1 MKGKTEMNKK
11 TFLSAL
17 AVLCAAM
24 TACTAANDGE
34 NNASETEIVTAEV
47 SAEITSETTETSV
60 EITSLSTVETS
71 ETTALTTAETTEMA
85 VTENVP
91 EKISVNAE
99 DMTFTDFAFIEYYK
113 GSKQE
118 DETSEKAI
126 EFLKTT
132 EEYAQSQKYSDL
144 YKESYPEYFD
154 ENGVIIPKLLKSYTE
169 DYDGDG
175 REETFLL
182 IDMPYSNYINTD
194 DPSDSFSAVYS
205 FLIFIGNDGNAELAD
220 YNCGIYIPQLLNY
233 GNNKQLVIGGSGSCG
248 VEDHTRIWTVRD
260 GKAVSLYGFRG
271 GVNKQDCFVSVFGW
285 QSMGG
290 TMIFDPEKVMYIPVD
305 GVPCDKEEI
314 IRMDKDKTIEILY
327 DEKYSDWWNVSLI
340 GGKYYCAEMGVMDSG
355 SIYTYSDGHFVLEK
369 NSYIRND
376 HTYFDDEPGYA
387 NEVLVD
393 FDYDKVTSGMTAVKA
408 EMPSYS
414 VDDINEYSAEWL
426 KEDYAKFISDDSRT
440 YTADE
445 VKITAFYGIYGGFYA
460 VRMSPYDKVLL
471 YGYEFS
477 SWEKG
482 FWDIETAY
490 NNGIL
495 SESGR
500 LALESV
506 IDNAK

>member
-11 TFLSAL
+11 TFLSVL

-34 NNASETEIVTAEV
+34 NNVSETESVTAEV
-47 SAEITSETTETSV
+47 SAEITSAMTETAV
-60 EITSLSTVETS
+60 ETTSLSTVETS
-71 ETTALTTAETTEMA
+71 ETTALTTAETSETA
-85 VTENVP
+85 VTEKAP
-91 EKISVNAE
+91 EKISVKAE

-154 ENGVIIPKLLKSYTE
+154 ENGVIIPKLHESYTE

-182 IDMPYSNYINTD
+182 IDIPYSNYINTD

-205 FLIFIGNDGNAELAD
+205 FLIFIGNDGNTELLDHNCSLYYTEFID
-220 YNCGIYIPQLLNY
+220 YGC
-233 GNNKQLVIGGSGSCG
+233 NKQLVVGGSGSCG
-248 VEDHTRIWTVRD
+248 AEDHTIIWTVRD
-260 GKAVSLYGFRG
+260 GKALCLYAFRG
-271 GVNKQDCFVSVFGW
+271 GVYKQDCFISVFGW
-285 QSMGG
+285 QSSGG
-290 TMIFDPEKVMYIPVD
+290 VMIFEPEKVMYIPVD
-305 GVPCDKEEI
+305 GIPCDKEEI
-314 IRMDKDKTIEILY
+314 IRMDTDKNIEMFYEDLG
-327 DEKYSDWWNVSLI
+327 EYSYVSLI
-340 GGKYYCAEMGVMDSG
+340 GGKYYCVSNGFIDYG
-355 SIYTYSDGHFVLEK
+355 TIYTYSDGHFVLEK

-426 KEDYAKFISDDSRT
+426 KEDYAEFISDDSRT

-445 VKITAFYGIYGGFYA
+445 VEITAFYGIYGGFNA
-460 VRMSPYDKVLL
+460 VRMSPYDDKVLL
-471 YGYEFS
+471 YGYDRS

>member
-47 SAEITSETTETSV
+47 SAETTSETTETSV
-60 EITSLSTVETS
+60 ETTSLSTIETS
-71 ETTALTTAETTEMA
+71 ETTALTAAKTT

-91 EKISVNAE
+91 EKISVKAE

-132 EEYAQSQKYSDL
+132 EEYAQSQKYSDF
-144 YKESYPEYFD
+144 YKEKYPEYFD
-154 ENGVIIPKLLKSYTE
+154 ENGVLVPKLHESYTE

-175 REETFLL
+175 RDETFLL
-182 IDMPYSNYINTD
+182 IDMPYSYD
-194 DPSDSFSAVYS
+194 DPNTKFSEVYS
-205 FLIFIGNDGNAELAD
+205 FLIFIGSNGNAELAD
-220 YNCGIYIPQLLNY
+220 YNCGIYTPQLLDY
-233 GNNKQLVIGGSGSCG
+233 GYNKQLVIGGTGSCG
-248 VEDHTRIWTVRD
+248 AESRMDIWTVRD
-260 GKAVSLYGFRG
+260 GKAASIFGLRGSLY
-271 GVNKQDCFVSVFGW
+271 KQDCFVSSFGW
-285 QSMGG
+285 QSSGG
-290 TMIFDPEKVMYIPVD
+290 VMIFDPEKVMYIPVD

-314 IRMDKDKTIEILY
+314 IRMDTDKTIEMLY
-327 DEKYSDWWNVSLI
+327 DEEYGDQWNVSLI
-340 GGKYYCAEMGVMDSG
+340 GGKYYCAEIGFMDTG
-355 SIYTYSDGHFVLEK
+355 IIYTYSDGHFVLTN
-369 NSYIRND
+369 NSNIRDNHLYEED
-376 HTYFDDEPGYA
+376 FRSVYTNAVFT
-387 NEVLVD
+387 D

-426 KEDYAKFISDDSRT
+426 KEDYAEFISDDSRT

-445 VKITAFYGIYGGFYA
+445 VEITAFYGIYGDFYA
-460 VRMSPYDKVLL
+460 VRMSPYDDKVLL
-471 YGYEFS
+471 YGYDRS
-477 SWEKG
+477 SEKTV

-500 LALESV
+500 LMLESA
-506 IDNAK
+506 IK

>member
-1 MKGKTEMNKK
+1 MKGKTDMNKK
-11 TFLSAL
+11 TVLSAL
-17 AVLCAAM
+17 ALMCAAM
-24 TACTAANDGE
+24 TACAAANDGE
-34 NNASETEIVTAEV
+34 STVSETESVTEIVSSAETT
-47 SAEITSETTETSV
+47 EITSETASQ
-60 EITSLSTVETS
+60 IS
-71 ETTALTTAETTEMA
+71 ETTVQTISETAEAE
-85 VTENVP
+85 VTADTP
-91 EKISVNAE
+91 EKISVKAE
-99 DMTFTDFAFIEYYK
+99 NMTFTDFAFIEYYK

-118 DETSEKAI
+118 DKTSEKAI

-132 EEYAQSQKYSDL
+132 EEYAQSQKYSDF
-144 YKESYPEYFD
+144 YKEKYPEYFD
-154 ENGVIIPKLLKSYTE
+154 ENGVLVPKLHESYTE

-182 IDMPYSNYINTD
+182 IDMPYCNFGEPTD
-194 DPSDSFSAVYS
+194 NMFMLYS
-205 FLIFIGNDGNAELAD
+205 FIVYTDNEGYFEKL
-220 YNCGIYIPQLLNY
+220 
-233 GNNKQLVIGGSGSCG
+233 GNNGNLYVTKLIDYGTSKQLVIGGYGTCG
-248 VEDHTRIWTVRD
+248 ADDCRRIYGVKNGRPIC
-260 GKAVSLYGFRG
+260 LYDFRG
-271 GVNKQDCFVSVFGW
+271 DVYKQDCFISVFGW

-314 IRMDKDKTIEILY
+314 IRMDTDKTIEMLY

-387 NEVLVD
+387 NEVFVD
-393 FDYDKVTSGMTAVKA
+393 FDYDKVTSEMTVVKT

-414 VDDINEYSAEWL
+414 VDDINEYTTKEM
-426 KEDYAKFISDDSRT
+426 KEDYAELISDDSRT

-460 VRMSPYDKVLL
+460 VRMSPYDDKVIL
-471 YGYEFS
+471 YGYEIPS
-477 SWEKG
+477 LEKV
-482 FWDIETAY
+482 FWNIETAY

-500 LALESV
+500 LMLESA
-506 IDNAK
+506 IK

>member
-1 MKGKTEMNKK
+1 MKGKTDMDKK
-11 TFLSAL
+11 TVLSVL

-34 NNASETEIVTAEV
+34 SNVSETESVTAEV
-47 SAEITSETTETSV
+47 SAETTSETTETSV

-71 ETTALTTAETTEMA
+71 ETTALTTAETT

-91 EKISVNAE
+91 EKISVKAE

-132 EEYAQSQKYSDL
+132 EEYAQSQKYSDF
-144 YKESYPEYFD
+144 YKEKYPEYFD
-154 ENGVIIPKLLKSYTE
+154 ENGVIIPKLHESYTE

-175 REETFLL
+175 RDETFLL
-182 IDMPYSNYINTD
+182 IDIPYSNYINTD

-205 FLIFIGNDGNAELAD
+205 FLIFIGNDGNTELID
-220 YNCGIYIPQLLNY
+220 HNCGIYPPQMLDY
-233 GNNKQLVIGGSGSCG
+233 GYNKQLVIGGSGSCG
-248 VEDHTRIWTVRD
+248 AEDHTIIWTVRD
-260 GKAVSLYGFRG
+260 GKALCLYAFRG
-271 GVNKQDCFVSVFGW
+271 GVYKQDCFISVFGW
-285 QSMGG
+285 QSSGG
-290 TMIFDPEKVMYIPVD
+290 VMIFEPEKVMYIPVD
-305 GVPCDKEEI
+305 GIPCDKEEI
-314 IRMDKDKTIEILY
+314 IRMDTDKNIEMFYEDLG
-327 DEKYSDWWNVSLI
+327 EYSYVSLI
-340 GGKYYCAEMGVMDSG
+340 GGKYYCVSNGFIDYG
-355 SIYTYSDGHFVLEK
+355 TIYTYSDGHFVLEK

-408 EMPSYS
+408 KIPSYS
-414 VDDINEYSAEWL
+414 VDDINEYSVEWL
-426 KEDYAKFISDDSRT
+426 KEDYAEFISDDSRT

-460 VRMSPYDKVLL
+460 VRMSPYDDKVLL
-471 YGYEFS
+471 YGYDRS
-477 SWEKG
+477 SEKTV

-500 LALESV
+500 LMLESV

>member
-11 TFLSAL
+11 TVLLAL

-34 NNASETEIVTAEV
+34 NNASETESVTAEV
-47 SAEITSETTETSV
+47 SAETTSETTETSV
-60 EITSLSTVETS
+60 ETTSLSTIEMS
-71 ETTALTTAETTEMA
+71 ETTALTTAETT

-91 EKISVNAE
+91 EKISVKAE

-118 DETSEKAI
+118 DETSKKAI

-132 EEYAQSQKYSDL
+132 EEYAQSQKYSDF
-144 YKESYPEYFD
+144 YKGKYPEYFD
-154 ENGVIIPKLLKSYTE
+154 ENGVLVPKLHESYTE

-175 REETFLL
+175 RDETFLL

-205 FLIFIGNDGNAELAD
+205 FLIFIGNDGNTELLDHNCSLYYTEFID
-220 YNCGIYIPQLLNY
+220 YGC
-233 GNNKQLVIGGSGSCG
+233 NKQLVVGGSGSCG
-248 VEDHTRIWTVRD
+248 AEDHTIIWTVRD
-260 GKAVSLYGFRG
+260 GKALCLYAFRG
-271 GVNKQDCFVSVFGW
+271 NVYKQDCFISVFAW
-285 QSMGG
+285 QSAGG
-290 TMIFDPEKVMYIPVD
+290 VMIFDPEKVMYIPVD
-305 GVPCDKEEI
+305 GVPCDKDEI
-314 IRMDKDKTIEILY
+314 IKMDTDKNIEKFYEDLG
-327 DEKYSDWWNVSLI
+327 EYSYVSLI
-340 GGKYYCAEMGVMDSG
+340 GGKYYCVSNGFIDYG
-355 SIYTYSDGHFVLEK
+355 TIYTYSDGRFVLEK

-376 HTYFDDEPGYA
+376 HTYFDDESGYEY
-387 NEVLVD
+387 EVLVD
-393 FDYDKVTSGMTAVKA
+393 FDYDKVTSEMTAVKA

-414 VDDINEYSAEWL
+414 VDDINEYAAEWL
-426 KEDYAKFISDDSRT
+426 KEDYAGFISDDSRT

-477 SWEKG
+477 SRKKG

-500 LALESV
+500 LMLESA
-506 IDNAK
+506 IK

>member
-1 MKGKTEMNKK
+1 MSRKN
-11 TFLSAL
+11 FLSAM

-24 TACTAANDGE
+24 TACTAADDGE
-34 NNASETEIVTAEV
+34 NNALETESVTAAV
-47 SAEITSETTETSV
+47 SVETTSE
-60 EITSLSTVETS
+60 
-71 ETTALTTAETTEMA
+71 TAETTVLTTSETDENTA
-85 VTENVP
+85 LTASETAETEKAP

-154 ENGVIIPKLLKSYTE
+154 ENGVIIPKLLESYTE

-205 FLIFIGNDGNAELAD
+205 FLIFIGNDGNTELID
-220 YNCGIYIPQLLNY
+220 HNCGIYPPQMLDY
-233 GNNKQLVIGGSGSCG
+233 GYNKQLVIGGSGSCG
-248 VEDHTRIWTVRD
+248 AEDHTIIWTVRD
-260 GKAVSLYGFRG
+260 GKALCLYAFRG
-271 GVNKQDCFVSVFGW
+271 SVYKQDCFISVFGW
-285 QSMGG
+285 QSAGG
-290 TMIFDPEKVMYIPVD
+290 LMIFDPEKVMYIPVD
-305 GVPCDKEEI
+305 GIPCDKEEI
-314 IRMDKDKTIEILY
+314 IRMDTDKTIEMFYEDLG
-327 DEKYSDWWNVSLI
+327 EYSNVSLI
-340 GGKYYCAEMGVMDSG
+340 GGKYYCVSSG
-355 SIYTYSDGHFVLEK
+355 FIDYGTIYTYSDGHFVLTN
-369 NSYIRND
+369 NSNIRNN
-376 HTYFDDEPGYA
+376 HTYFEDETGYA
-387 NEVLVD
+387 NEVFID
-393 FDYDKVTSGMTAVKA
+393 FDYDKVTSEMTAVKA
-408 EMPSYS
+408 EMPTYS
-414 VDDINEYSAEWL
+414 VDDINEYSTEWL
-426 KEDYAKFISDDSRT
+426 KEDYAGFISDDSRT

-445 VKITAFYGIYGGFYA
+445 VKITAFYGIYSGFNA
-460 VRMSPYDKVLL
+460 VRMSPYDDKVLL
-471 YGYEFS
+471 YGYDRS
-477 SWEKG
+477 SEKTV

-500 LALESV
+500 LMLESA
-506 IDNAK
+506 IK

>member
-34 NNASETEIVTAEV
+34 DNASEMESVTAEI
-47 SAEITSETTETSV
+47 SSETIETAV
-60 EITSLSTVETS
+60 ETTSLSTVETS
-71 ETTALTTAETTEMA
+71 ETTALTTSETAETMEMA
-85 VTENVP
+85 VTEKDP
-91 EKISVNAE
+91 EKISVKAE

-118 DETSEKAI
+118 DETSKKAI

-154 ENGVIIPKLLKSYTE
+154 ENGVLIPKLHESYTE

-175 REETFLL
+175 RDETFLL

-205 FLIFIGNDGNAELAD
+205 FLIFIGNDGNTELLDHNCSLYYTEFID
-220 YNCGIYIPQLLNY
+220 YGC
-233 GNNKQLVIGGSGSCG
+233 NKQLVVGGSGSCG
-248 VEDHTRIWTVRD
+248 AEDHTIIWTVRD
-260 GKAVSLYGFRG
+260 GKALCLYAFRG
-271 GVNKQDCFVSVFGW
+271 NVYKQDCFISVFAW
-285 QSMGG
+285 QSVGG
-290 TMIFDPEKVMYIPVD
+290 VMIFDPEKVMYIPVD

-314 IRMDKDKTIEILY
+314 IRMDKDKTIEVLY
-327 DEKYSDWWNVSLI
+327 DEEYGDMWGVSLI
-340 GGKYYCAEMGVMDSG
+340 GGKYYCADNGIMNTGI
-355 SIYTYSDGHFVLEK
+355 IYTYSDGHFVLEK

-376 HTYFDDEPGYA
+376 HTYFDDESGYA
-387 NEVLVD
+387 NEVFTD
-393 FDYDKVTSGMTAVKA
+393 FDYDKVTSEMTAVKS

-414 VDDINEYSAEWL
+414 VDDINEYSVEWL
-426 KEDYAKFISDDSRT
+426 KEDYAELISDDSRT

-445 VKITAFYGIYGGFYA
+445 VEITAFYGIYGGFYA
-460 VRMSPYDKVLL
+460 VRMSPYDDKVLL
-471 YGYEFS
+471 YGYEIS
-477 SWEKG
+477 SWEKV

-500 LALESV
+500 LMLESAV
-506 IDNAK
+506 K

>member
-1 MKGKTEMNKK
+1 MKGKTDMNKK
-11 TFLSAL
+11 TVLSAL
-17 AVLCAAM
+17 ALMCAAM
-24 TACTAANDGE
+24 TACAAANDGE
-34 NNASETEIVTAEV
+34 STVSETESVTEIVSSAETT
-47 SAEITSETTETSV
+47 EITSETASQ
-60 EITSLSTVETS
+60 IS
-71 ETTALTTAETTEMA
+71 ETTVQTISETAEAE
-85 VTENVP
+85 VTADTP
-91 EKISVNAE
+91 EKISVKAE
-99 DMTFTDFAFIEYYK
+99 NMTFTDFAFIEYYK

-118 DETSEKAI
+118 DKTSEKAI

-132 EEYAQSQKYSDL
+132 EEYAQSQKYSDF
-144 YKESYPEYFD
+144 YKEKYPEYFD
-154 ENGVIIPKLLKSYTE
+154 ENGVLVPKLHESYTE

-182 IDMPYSNYINTD
+182 IDMPYCNFGEPTD
-194 DPSDSFSAVYS
+194 NMFMLYS
-205 FLIFIGNDGNAELAD
+205 FIVYTDNEGYFEKL
-220 YNCGIYIPQLLNY
+220 
-233 GNNKQLVIGGSGSCG
+233 GNNGNLYVTKLIDYGTSKQLVIGGYGTCG
-248 VEDHTRIWTVRD
+248 ADDCRRIYGVKNGRPIC
-260 GKAVSLYGFRG
+260 LYDFRG
-271 GVNKQDCFVSVFGW
+271 DVYKQDCFISVFGW

-314 IRMDKDKTIEILY
+314 IRMDTDKTIEMLY

-387 NEVLVD
+387 NEVFVD
-393 FDYDKVTSGMTAVKA
+393 FDYDKVTSEMTVVKT

-414 VDDINEYSAEWL
+414 VDDINEYTTKEM
-426 KEDYAKFISDDSRT
+426 KEDYAELISDDSRT

-460 VRMSPYDKVLL
+460 VRMSPYDDKVIL
-471 YGYEFS
+471 YGYEIP
-477 SWEKG
+477 SWEKV

-500 LALESV
+500 LMLESA
-506 IDNAK
+506 IK

>member
-1 MKGKTEMNKK
+1 MNKK
-11 TFLSAL
+11 IFISAVAL
-17 AVLCAAM
+17 ICAAM

-34 NNASETEIVTAEV
+34 SNVSETESVTAEV
-47 SAEITSETTETSV
+47 SAEITSETTETAV
-60 EITSLSTVETS
+60 ETTSLSTVETS
-71 ETTALTTAETTEMA
+71 ETTALTTSETTETTEMA

-91 EKISVNAE
+91 EKISVKAE

-118 DETSEKAI
+118 DETSKKAI

-154 ENGVIIPKLLKSYTE
+154 ENGVIIPKLHESYTE

-175 REETFLL
+175 RDETFLL
-182 IDMPYSNYINTD
+182 IDMPYSSYINSD
-194 DPSDSFSAVYS
+194 DPSDNFSAVYS
-205 FLIFIGNDGNAELAD
+205 FLIFIGNDGNTELLD
-220 YNCGIYIPQLLNY
+220 HNCGIYIPQMLDY
-233 GNNKQLVIGGSGSCG
+233 GYNKQLVIGGSGSCG

-271 GVNKQDCFVSVFGW
+271 SVNKQDCFVSVFGW

-376 HTYFDDEPGYA
+376 HTFFDDEPGYA
-387 NEVLVD
+387 NEVFVD
-393 FDYDKVTSGMTAVKA
+393 FDYDKVTSEMTVVKT

-414 VDDINEYSAEWL
+414 VDDINEYSVEWL
-426 KEDYAKFISDDSRT
+426 KEDYAEFISDDSRT

-445 VKITAFYGIYGGFYA
+445 VKITAFYGIYGGFNA
-460 VRMSPYDKVLL
+460 VRMSPYDDKVLL
-471 YGYEFS
+471 YGYDRS
-477 SWEKG
+477 SWEKV

-500 LALESV
+500 LMLESA
-506 IDNAK
+506 IK

>member
-1 MKGKTEMNKK
+1 MKGKTDMNKK
-11 TFLSAL
+11 TVLSAL
-17 AVLCAAM
+17 ALMCAAM
-24 TACTAANDGE
+24 TACAAANDGE
-34 NNASETEIVTAEV
+34 STVSETESVTEIVSSAETT
-47 SAEITSETTETSV
+47 EITSETASQ
-60 EITSLSTVETS
+60 IS
-71 ETTALTTAETTEMA
+71 ETTVQTISETAEAE
-85 VTENVP
+85 VTADTP
-91 EKISVNAE
+91 EKISVKAE
-99 DMTFTDFAFIEYYK
+99 NMTFTDFAFIEYYK

-118 DETSEKAI
+118 DKTSEKAI

-132 EEYAQSQKYSDL
+132 EEYAQSQKYSDF
-144 YKESYPEYFD
+144 YKEKYPEYFD
-154 ENGVIIPKLLKSYTE
+154 ENGVLVPKFHESYTE

-182 IDMPYSNYINTD
+182 IDMPYCNFGEPTD
-194 DPSDSFSAVYS
+194 NMFMLYS
-205 FLIFIGNDGNAELAD
+205 FIVYTDNEGYFEKL
-220 YNCGIYIPQLLNY
+220 
-233 GNNKQLVIGGSGSCG
+233 GNNGNLYVTKLIDYGTSKQLVIGGYGTCG
-248 VEDHTRIWTVRD
+248 ADDCRRIYGVKNGRPIC
-260 GKAVSLYGFRG
+260 LYDFRG
-271 GVNKQDCFVSVFGW
+271 DVYKQDCFISVFGW

-314 IRMDKDKTIEILY
+314 IRMDTDKTIEMLY

-387 NEVLVD
+387 NEVFVD
-393 FDYDKVTSGMTAVKA
+393 FDYDKVTSEMTVVKT

-414 VDDINEYSAEWL
+414 VDDINEYTTKEM
-426 KEDYAKFISDDSRT
+426 KEDYAELISDDSRT

-460 VRMSPYDKVLL
+460 VRMSPYDDKVIL
-471 YGYEFS
+471 YGYEIP
-477 SWEKG
+477 SWEKV

-500 LALESV
+500 LMLESA
-506 IDNAK
+506 IK

>member
-1 MKGKTEMNKK
+1 MKGKTDMDKK
-11 TFLSAL
+11 TVLSVL

-24 TACTAANDGE
+24 TVCTAAND
-34 NNASETEIVTAEV
+34 SESNVSEKESVTAEV
-47 SAEITSETTETSV
+47 SAEITSETM
-60 EITSLSTVETS
+60 SLSTVETS
-71 ETTALTTAETTEMA
+71 ETTALTTAETT

-91 EKISVNAE
+91 EKISVKAE
-99 DMTFTDFAFIEYYK
+99 DLTFTDFAFIEYYK

-132 EEYAQSQKYSDL
+132 EEYAQSQKYSDF
-144 YKESYPEYFD
+144 YKEKYPEYFD
-154 ENGVIIPKLLKSYTE
+154 ENGVLIPKLHESYTE

-175 REETFLL
+175 RDETFLL
-182 IDMPYSNYINTD
+182 IDIPYSNYINTD

-205 FLIFIGNDGNAELAD
+205 FLIFIGNDGNTELID
-220 YNCGIYIPQLLNY
+220 HNCGIYPPQMLDY
-233 GNNKQLVIGGSGSCG
+233 GYNKQLVIGGSGSCG
-248 VEDHTRIWTVRD
+248 AEDHTIIWTVRD
-260 GKAVSLYGFRG
+260 GKALCLYAFRG
-271 GVNKQDCFVSVFGW
+271 GVYKQDCFISVFGW
-285 QSMGG
+285 QSSGG
-290 TMIFDPEKVMYIPVD
+290 VMIFEPEKVMYIPVD
-305 GVPCDKEEI
+305 GIPCDKEEI
-314 IRMDKDKTIEILY
+314 IRMDTDKNIEMFYEDLG
-327 DEKYSDWWNVSLI
+327 EYSYVSLI
-340 GGKYYCAEMGVMDSG
+340 GGKYYCVSNGFIDYG
-355 SIYTYSDGHFVLEK
+355 TIYTYSDGHFVLEK

-414 VDDINEYSAEWL
+414 VDDINEYSAERL
-426 KEDYAKFISDDSRT
+426 KEDYAEFISDDSRT

-445 VKITAFYGIYGGFYA
+445 VEIIAFYGIYGGFNA
-460 VRMSPYDKVLL
+460 VRMSPYDDKVLL
-471 YGYEFS
+471 YGYDRS
-477 SWEKG
+477 SEKTV

-500 LALESV
+500 LALESA
-506 IDNAK
+506 IK

>member
-1 MKGKTEMNKK
+1 MNKK
-11 TFLSAL
+11 IFISAVAL
-17 AVLCAAM
+17 MCAAM

-34 NNASETEIVTAEV
+34 NNASEMESVTAEI
-47 SAEITSETTETSV
+47 SAETIETAVET
-60 EITSLSTVETS
+60 TSLSTVETS
-71 ETTALTTAETTEMA
+71 ETTALTTSETAETAEMT
-85 VTENVP
+85 VTEKAP
-91 EKISVNAE
+91 EKISVKAE

-118 DETSEKAI
+118 DETSKKAI

-154 ENGVIIPKLLKSYTE
+154 ENGVLIPKLHESYTE

-175 REETFLL
+175 RDETFLL

-205 FLIFIGNDGNAELAD
+205 FLIFIGNDGNTELLDHNCSLYYTEFID
-220 YNCGIYIPQLLNY
+220 YGC
-233 GNNKQLVIGGSGSCG
+233 NKQLVVGGSGSCG
-248 VEDHTRIWTVRD
+248 AEDHTIIWTVRD
-260 GKAVSLYGFRG
+260 GKALCLYAFRG
-271 GVNKQDCFVSVFGW
+271 NVYKQDCFISVFAW
-285 QSMGG
+285 QSVGG
-290 TMIFDPEKVMYIPVD
+290 VMIFDPEKVMYIPVD

-314 IRMDKDKTIEILY
+314 IRMDTDKTIEMLY

-393 FDYDKVTSGMTAVKA
+393 FDYDKVTSGMTTVKA

-426 KEDYAKFISDDSRT
+426 KEDYAEFISDDSRT

-445 VKITAFYGIYGGFYA
+445 VKITSFYGIYGGFYA

-477 SWEKG
+477 SWKKG

-500 LALESV
+500 LMLESA
-506 IDNAK
+506 IK

>member
-11 TFLSAL
+11 TVLLAL

-34 NNASETEIVTAEV
+34 NNASETERTTTTVSSVT
-47 SAEITSETTETSV
+47 SSETTA
-60 EITSLSTVETS
+60 ETS
-71 ETTALTTAETTEMA
+71 ETTALTTSETAETTEMA
-85 VTENVP
+85 VTEKDP

-154 ENGVIIPKLLKSYTE
+154 ENGVIIPKLLESYTE

-194 DPSDSFSAVYS
+194 DPSDSFTAVYS
-205 FLIFIGNDGNAELAD
+205 FLIFIGSGGNAELAD
-220 YNCGIYIPQLLNY
+220 YNCGIYVPQLLDY

-248 VEDHTRIWTVRD
+248 AEDHTIIWTVRD
-260 GKAVSLYGFRG
+260 GKALCLYAFRG
-271 GVNKQDCFVSVFGW
+271 NVHKQDCFISVFAW
-285 QSMGG
+285 QSAGG
-290 TMIFDPEKVMYIPVD
+290 VMIFDPEKVMYIPVD
-305 GVPCDKEEI
+305 GVPCDKDEI
-314 IRMDKDKTIEILY
+314 IKMDTDKNIEKFYEDLG
-327 DEKYSDWWNVSLI
+327 EYSCVSLI
-340 GGKYYCAEMGVMDSG
+340 GGKYYCVSNGFIDYG
-355 SIYTYSDGHFVLEK
+355 TIYTYSDGHFVLTN
-369 NSYIRND
+369 NSNIRNN
-376 HTYFDDEPGYA
+376 HTYFDDESGYEY
-387 NEVLVD
+387 EVLVD
-393 FDYDKVTSGMTAVKA
+393 FDYDKVTSEMTAVKA

-426 KEDYAKFISDDSRT
+426 KEDYAGFISDDSRT

-460 VRMSPYDKVLL
+460 VRMSPYDDKVLL
-471 YGYEFS
+471 YGYDRS
-477 SWEKG
+477 SEKNV

-500 LALESV
+500 LMLESA
-506 IDNAK
+506 IK